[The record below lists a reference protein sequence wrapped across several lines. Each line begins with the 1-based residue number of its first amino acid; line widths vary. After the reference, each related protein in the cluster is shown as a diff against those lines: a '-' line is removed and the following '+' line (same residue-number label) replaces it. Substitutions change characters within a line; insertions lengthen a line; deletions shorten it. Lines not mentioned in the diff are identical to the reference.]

1 MKSENKYEPEY
12 KDFKTLGAKSIV
24 SMHTKKQK
32 IQLILAVPYQELKSK
47 GVEVIKNLDNF
58 REGFKIKN
66 SGGFQ
71 IWYNDND
78 TITKTKVVDYEGK
91 EAITEYTGY
100 SCMIA
105 RDYEIGLSDD
115 QIKNYTIIDEIAE

>member
-1 MKSENKYEPEY
+1 MRIERKSR
-12 KDFKTLGAKSIV
+12 
-24 SMHTKKQK
+24 
-32 IQLILAVPYQELKSK
+32 

-71 IWYNDND
+71 IWYNDSD
-78 TITKTKVVDYEGK
+78 TITKVKVKDYQGK
-91 EAITEYTGY
+91 EAVTEYTGY

-115 QIKNYTIIDEIAE
+115 QIKNYTIVDEIAE